1 MAKKTTLDIEGQ
13 SVAVSNL
20 EKIYYPKAGFTKGE
34 VLNYYIKIAP
44 VLLPHLQGRPLTLK
58 RYPNGVDQPFFY
70 EKQCPSP
77 RPSFVETSR
86 VARHHRPGEI
96 EYCLANNL
104 PTLVWAA
111 NLGDLELHTLLS
123 KVPEVHQPTQIV
135 FDLDPGPPANAV
147 QCAQVALWIREMFS
161 KLGLEAFV
169 KSSGSKGMQL
179 YVPLN
184 TPTSYEETSPF
195 AKAVAQTL
203 EKAHPE
209 LVVSDMKK
217 ALREGRV
224 LVDWSQNSETKTTVC
239 VYSLR
244 AKDHP
249 FVSTPLEWIEVE
261 KCLKKKDPSLV
272 FFKSEEALKRVE
284 KKGDLFAPVLTLKQ
298 NLGKALK
305 SFRAGE
311 NQAAPDSDPVSAP
324 APKPRLKGT
333 GDGSISAYNAKRNF
347 KETAEPAGETK
358 RSGKKLLFVIQKH
371 DASHLHYDFR
381 LELDGV
387 LKSWAVP
394 KGPQPDMETKRL
406 AMMVEDH
413 PYDYAHFEGT
423 IPAGNYGAGTVMV
436 WDIGTWENLGPEPH
450 EGLKTGKLHFQLNGK
465 KLKGEWALVKMH
477 GPRATKGNE
486 WLLLKHGT
494 AMKPLTAKQDDTSAI
509 SGKTMAQIAG
519 AHGKEWISNRP
530 ASSDATGTPEKGS
543 FKSRVA
549 SLAHQAISAGSK
561 TSKKK

>member
-1 MAKKTTLDIEGQ
+1 MAKKTALEIEGK

-44 VLLPHLQGRPLTLK
+44 VLLPHLKGRPLTLK
-58 RYPNGVDQPFFY
+58 RYPNGVDAPFFY
-70 EKQCPSP
+70 EKQCPKP
-77 RPSFVETSR
+77 RPAFVKTAT
-86 VARHHRPGEI
+86 VARHHKEGSI
-96 EYCLANNL
+96 EYCLVQNL

-123 KVPEVHQPTQIV
+123 TAPKVHCPHEIV
-135 FDLDPGPPANAV
+135 FDLDPGAPANAV

-161 KLGLEAFV
+161 QLGLECFI

-184 TPTSYEETSPF
+184 TPTTYAETSPF

-217 ALREGRV
+217 HLRKGKV

-244 AKDHP
+244 AKEQP
-249 FVSTPLEWIEVE
+249 YVSMPLEWAEVE
-261 KCLKKKDPSLV
+261 QCLKKKDASLV
-272 FFKSEEALKRVE
+272 FFTADEAVKRVE

-298 NLGKALK
+298 SLKQALK
-305 SFRAGE
+305 AFRPGE
-311 NQAAPDSDPVSAP
+311 SAP
-324 APKPRLKGT
+324 AKPKARLKGT
-333 GDGSISAYNAKRNF
+333 GDGSISAYNAKRDF
-347 KETAEPAGETK
+347 KKTAEPKGKTK

-387 LKSWAVP
+387 LKSWAIP
-394 KGPQPDMETKRL
+394 KGPQTDMETKRL

-423 IPAGNYGAGTVMV
+423 IPEGNYGGGTVMV

-450 EGLKTGKLHFQLNGK
+450 EGLKSGKLHFQLNGK

-494 AMKPLTAKQDDTSAI
+494 AMKPISAKQDDTSAI

-519 AHGKEWISNRP
+519 AHGKVWISRP
-530 ASSDATGTPEKGS
+530 AAKGAKSAEKGS

-549 SLAHQAISAGSK
+549 GLARKAAK
-561 TSKKK
+561 T